1 MHAGV
6 TNIQRLAAAESSC
19 FFDSSK
25 AVLEPFRE
33 EIAPG
38 FPPTLNPTVSHT
50 RELP

>member
-19 FFDSSK
+19 FLIRRSAFDPSRRDRTS
-25 AVLEPFRE
+25 L
-33 EIAPG
+33 
-38 FPPTLNPTVSHT
+38 PPTLNRTVSHT

>member
-6 TNIQRLAAAESSC
+6 TNFQRLAAAESSC

-25 AVLEPFRE
+25 LLTLRE

-38 FPPTLNPTVSHT
+38 FPPTLNRTVSHT